1 MLWLTQIGGCDLAT
15 CLSTAEASSSWMFI
29 FQLQSYFPS
38 PTKKHVILR
47 YCDCRNWIEQV
58 AFLALL
64 HPILLFKK
72 WVTCALRI
80 CYQHFVAN
88 KRMSAANPAQAVLCG
103 DVFEEIFGAS
113 VSKCICVLQLIV
125 DDLELFPEA
134 CR

>member
-1 MLWLTQIGGCDLAT
+1 M
-15 CLSTAEASSSWMFI
+15 
-29 FQLQSYFPS
+29 
-38 PTKKHVILR
+38 
-47 YCDCRNWIEQV
+47 

-80 CYQHFVAN
+80 CSQHFVAN

-134 CR
+134 CRKKIMCRKHTETIERFYPLSIKEGDWMRLCLNGCTFLGEV